1 VSREIRHRRGQGNFR
16 DLPAQLAGPPVVT
29 FPREIL
35 SLQTFGTDDDVVSVR
50 LWARP
55 AKVPAVSGTGIVLTR
70 KLLRKQGSGI
80 ATDYFDD
87 GSFLLISAGEMNAA
101 FNEGR
106 LCRGVISVRLSESF
120 TLYNDTNAPLD
131 LPTWEIETTGEQ
143 VIIADSR
150 KVCPP

>member
-1 VSREIRHRRGQGNFR
+1 MSRELRHRRGQGNFP
-16 DLPAQLAGPPVVT
+16 DLLAQVAGPPIVT

-50 LWARP
+50 LWAQP
-55 AKVPAVSGTGIVLTR
+55 AKVIVTSGTGIILTR
-70 KLLRKQGSGI
+70 KLLRKQGSGL

-87 GSFLLISAGEMNAA
+87 GAFLLLSAGEMNAA
-101 FNEGR
+101 FNAGR

-120 TLYNDTNAPLD
+120 TLHNDTDATIE
-131 LPTWEIETTGEQ
+131 LPTWEIETTGDQ
-143 VIIADSR
+143 VIITDSR